1 MIMKNQ
7 IFLGLIGPIASGKG
21 FAGKHIEKKYGFK
34 RIVMGDLI
42 RAVARKKHVKP
53 TREHLRKFQK
63 EYTKKYGRDYFI
75 NLAIKKGKESGK
87 KRIAID
93 GLRYP
98 EQARVA
104 KKNSAIIILFTANP
118 EIRFKRE
125 KERGRTG
132 APQTFQEFKKQ
143 EAKEW
148 KIFHFKKT
156 IEYAD
161 YIINNDG
168 TPQELYKKVDA
179 LMMKILKFSACRKSR
194 GFSSMKKILN

>member
-1 MIMKNQ
+1 MKNQ

-21 FAGKHIEKKYGFK
+21 FAGKHLEKKYSFK

-42 RAVARKKHVKP
+42 RAIARKKHVKP
-53 TREHLRKFQK
+53 FRDNLRKFQK

-75 NLAIKKGKESGK
+75 NLAIKKAKESGK

-93 GLRYP
+93 GIRYP
-98 EQARVA
+98 EQAKVA
-104 KKNSAIIILFTANP
+104 KENGAVIILFTATP

-132 APQTFQEFKKQ
+132 APKTFQQFQKQ

-148 KIFHFKKT
+148 KMFHFKKT

-161 YIINNDG
+161 YVINNDG
-168 TPQELYKKVDA
+168 TEQELYKNVD
-179 LMMKILKFSACRKSR
+179 SV
-194 GFSSMKKILN
+194 MKKILK